1 MKIGSLY
8 SLKRAWPSPGSRVK
22 NGALLAGL
30 GIGFLQIEA
39 NPLSNWLTLA
49 KTRNVEKRSWLK
61 QHLIANMASTG
72 LFPMGAI

>member
-1 MKIGSLY
+1 
-8 SLKRAWPSPGSRVK
+8 
-22 NGALLAGL
+22 L
-30 GIGFLQIEA
+30 GIWFLQIEA